1 MYQFY
6 YFNNPF
12 QYKYIGCLA
21 MFISAHVHICPC
33 MFLPKLIS
41 AHTFLPMYI
50 SAHLFLPIRFAFT
63 VIVIFPPVLSYN
75 SHTRRYCPD
84 IAIERLSIALIQV
97 SYPSLL
103 PSYSHHTAHYYI
115 VVVTIPIA
123 ITLIQLT
130 NPSVLSY
137 NNHHTPQ
144 YSLIIV
150 LMPLNIAFI
159 ELSYPLVLP

>member
-1 MYQFY
+1 MINSLHSLGASHANITFLGTLTLPSLTSFKMYQFY

-84 IAIERLSIALIQV
+84 IVIERLSIALI
-97 SYPSLL
+97 
-103 PSYSHHTAHYYI
+103 
-115 VVVTIPIA
+115 
-123 ITLIQLT
+123 
-130 NPSVLSY
+130 
-137 NNHHTPQ
+137 
-144 YSLIIV
+144 
-150 LMPLNIAFI
+150 
-159 ELSYPLVLP
+159 